1 MKLISSLIL
10 SLALVATASAGTP
23 VYSSKSAKA
32 VVPPAPLG
40 CECFEPGFA
49 LGVYGG
55 GLLPDGDSAD
65 DVLGGGALAEYFFT
79 PYIGVQ
85 GSYGIFATSS
95 EHHEFDAA
103 LVLRYPITS
112 ICVAPYIMAGGGYS
126 TNSNDAWNYFVGGG
140 IEARFQ
146 GAGCIGVFADG
157 AYHFAEDDED
167 GDYTIVRIGLKFPL

>member
-1 MKLISSLIL
+1 MKTISSLIL
-10 SLALVATASAGTP
+10 SLALAATASAGT
-23 VYSSKSAKA
+23 VYSKNPKA
-32 VVPPAPLG
+32 PVLPPPPMG

-49 LGVYGG
+49 LGLYGAG
-55 GLLPDGDSAD
+55 YLPDSDSED

-85 GSYGIFATSS
+85 GSYGIFATDS

-103 LVLRYPITS
+103 LVLRFPITS
-112 ICVAPYIMAGGGYS
+112 ICVAPYILAGGGYS
-126 TNSNDAWNYFVGGG
+126 TNSEDNWNYFVGGG

-146 GAGCIGVFADG
+146 GANCFGIFADG

-167 GDYTIVRIGLKFPL
+167 DDYTIVRVGVKFPF